1 MIMDGEG
8 VNIMEEKQKEE
19 NCGIFEGF
27 LHLATELGN
36 DYQEQENIVRFGDK
50 GFENGQ
56 GIDLLKEVEE
66 VERGVVMVKGRSRR
80 EVEEMELELDCIAA
94 CNSPA
99 GGFGRQVVEVGEG
112 GISFESMGFAISKSS
127 QF

>member
-8 VNIMEEKQKEE
+8 VNIIEEKQKEE
-19 NCGIFEGF
+19 NQGIFEGF

-36 DYQEQENIVRFGDK
+36 DYQEQENIERFGEK

-66 VERGVVMVKGRSRR
+66 PERGGGDG
-80 EVEEMELELDCIAA
+80 EGEEQEGGGGDGAGAGLHCRVQFT
-94 CNSPA
+94 CRWFWQA
-99 GGFGRQVVEVGEG
+99 GGLG
-112 GISFESMGFAISKSS
+112 G
-127 QF
+127 